1 MDVKN
6 RVVGLLNN
14 ILSTMDGG
22 LPKVE
27 STTESLHSIGNSI
40 LNYTPRFN
48 EFTNALVNK
57 IFITVLRSKS
67 YKSHYGVFDK
77 GTMALG
83 STINEIYN
91 DLCDVHGFDPDT
103 AYQTIF
109 QLHKLPVQAAF
120 HSVNIR
126 AQYDL
131 SIGREE
137 LAQAFTSFEGLD
149 EYIQNQIARLWT
161 SLEYDKEQLFKYT
174 LAIAILDGKVKAVSV
189 DAPASGTAEAS
200 IVAIKKVGDYMGYM
214 STSYNMAKVR
224 NFTEN
229 GELYV
234 LTSVDFDAVTDVYA
248 LAKAFNLEKDAFIGH
263 RVQCDDF
270 GNIDSERLAKILDKD
285 SGYVE
290 LTATQL
296 GYLSKI
302 HAVVCDKNFPMFYT
316 TLLDMG
322 EVRVVNGLYNNYT
335 LNYWAILSMSPFE
348 NAAIFTSQAS
358 SVSSVTVSGLD
369 AISMVGTYDYNATVA
384 TVGFAEKTVTWKV
397 EAGTAANA
405 DKVSI
410 DAFGRLTVKASYA
423 TGTYVITATST
434 ADNSVTGTKTV
445 TLS

>member
-27 STTESLHSIGNSI
+27 ATTNSLHSIGESI
-40 LNYTPRFN
+40 INYTPRFN

-83 STINEIYN
+83 ATINEIYN

-174 LAIAILDGKVKAVSV
+174 LAIAILDGKVKAITI
-189 DAPASGTAEAS
+189 DAPAAGTADAS

-214 STSYNMAKVR
+214 SPNYNMAKVR

-263 RVQCDDF
+263 RVQFDSF
-270 GNIDSERLAKILDKD
+270 GNIDSARLAKILDKD
-285 SGYVE
+285 SGYVD
-290 LTATQL
+290 LTSTQL
-296 GYLSKI
+296 GYLNKI
-302 HAVVCDKNFPMFYT
+302 HAIVCDKNFPMFYT

-348 NAAIFTSQAS
+348 NAAIFTDQAS
-358 SVSSVTVSGLD
+358 SVTSVTISGLD
-369 AISMVGTYDYNATVA
+369 AISMAGVYDYSATVT
-384 TVGFAEKTVTWKV
+384 TVGFAEKTVKWKV
-397 EAGTAANA
+397 EAGTASSIT
-405 DKVSI
+405 KVSI
-410 DAFGRLTVKASYA
+410 DNFGRLTIKSSYA
-423 TGTYVITATST
+423 TGTIVITATST
-434 ADNSVTGTKTV
+434 ADGTVVGTKTV